1 MFYLGIDIGKRQHEA
16 AIIDQSGQPIG
27 KPLRFNNSK
36 AGSEKLLQLINQH
49 ELLPE
54 NSMIGLEA
62 TGHYW
67 QNLFAVLTAH
77 GFAVTVLRTPA
88 QA

>member
-36 AGSEKLLQLINQH
+36 AGSEKITSTH
-49 ELLPE
+49 
-54 NSMIGLEA
+54 
-62 TGHYW
+62 
-67 QNLFAVLTAH
+67 
-77 GFAVTVLRTPA
+77 
-88 QA
+88 